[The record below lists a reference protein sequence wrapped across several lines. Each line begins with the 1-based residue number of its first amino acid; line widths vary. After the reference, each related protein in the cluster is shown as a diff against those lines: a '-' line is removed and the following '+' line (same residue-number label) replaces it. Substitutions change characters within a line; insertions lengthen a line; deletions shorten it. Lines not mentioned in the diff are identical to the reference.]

1 MREPVLPTFLPPVRQ
16 RSYTELGVSALL
28 HAALI
33 LVILS
38 PWLRRYHVLSP
49 NGTGVGI
56 GGGGGGAGEQYIA
69 LPALRP
75 APAPAQAPVEA
86 VVETPVVPP
95 PVTVPTEIPPPTPV
109 PDSVPAAP
117 VRGSEAT
124 SGSAASGAG
133 GTGPGSGGGT
143 GGGQGPGSG
152 SGVGPGSGSGERGR
166 PPQQRQMVVPPLDGT
181 PRELRG
187 DTIIVRFYVDA
198 TGVVD
203 RIETDPQLPSG
214 SYARQFNELMR
225 GFKFRPA
232 RDSLGAAVAGVAAV
246 TITLS
251 PH

>member
-28 HAALI
+28 HVALI

-166 PPQQRQMVVPPLDGT
+166 PPQ
-181 PRELRG
+181 LRG
-187 DTIIVRFYVDA
+187 FAFLPTEGAPRDLRGKELTIVCYVGIDGKVDRYELTPPVADAGYRRKLDDMIRTVRFV
-198 TGVVD
+198 
-203 RIETDPQLPSG
+203 
-214 SYARQFNELMR
+214 
-225 GFKFRPA
+225 PA
-232 RDSLGAAVAGVAAV
+232 RDSLNRIVAGV
-246 TITLS
+246 TSLTLLL
-251 PH
+251 PTR